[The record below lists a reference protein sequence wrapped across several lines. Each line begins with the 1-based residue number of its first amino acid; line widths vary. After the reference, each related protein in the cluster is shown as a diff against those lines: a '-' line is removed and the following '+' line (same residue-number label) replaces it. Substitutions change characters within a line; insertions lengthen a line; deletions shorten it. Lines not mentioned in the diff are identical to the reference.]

1 MTLMIYVIIYQTY
14 ENPCIIAVFLGI
26 IGRLLQI
33 TFSVFIETAIITMSD
48 CVSPLSMIIISA
60 IADINIKNFI

>member
-1 MTLMIYVIIYQTY
+1 
-14 ENPCIIAVFLGI
+14 
-26 IGRLLQI
+26 
-33 TFSVFIETAIITMSD
+33 MSD